1 MRLGIVGCG
10 GISERHARGAAS
22 TPEVAIVA
30 CCDIRLEAA
39 EAWGERHGCERSYG
53 DYVTMVREHELD
65 GVLLATWPSQHAE
78 QILGCLDAG
87 VRSILCEKS
96 LAVSAPDA
104 LGIWSAATAAGAL
117 VVEAFMY
124 RHHPA
129 LQTFEQLLA
138 EGEIGTVD
146 TIRAAFSL
154 LDPAESRPDDPLRD
168 WRQRREH
175 GGGVPYDLACYCV
188 DACNHLAGSYPRQVL
203 AVSATSELY
212 GTVDRLHGLVEY
224 EDGTVGIVESSK
236 RSDFDHELRASG
248 ARGHLVLPVAWRIEG
263 PTEVLLRRSVGWGEF
278 ELTRFPTAAVDPYRL
293 QLDSFAA
300 AHRGVAPAMPRLE
313 ESVVDALT
321 TEALLTSA
329 SERCGIE
336 VKIPENLF
344 AAASR

>member
-10 GISERHARGAAS
+10 GISERHARGARS

-30 CCDIRLEAA
+30 CCDVHLEAA
-39 EAWGERHGCERSYG
+39 VAWGERHGCERSYG
-53 DYVTMVREHELD
+53 DYMTMVHEHELD

-78 QILGCLDAG
+78 QILSCLEAG

-96 LAVSAPDA
+96 LAVSADEA

-124 RHHPA
+124 RQHPA
-129 LQTFEQLLA
+129 VQTFEQLLA
-138 EGEIGTVD
+138 EGEIGALD

-154 LDPAESRPDDPLRD
+154 LNPAQSRPDDPRRD
-168 WRQRREH
+168 WRLRRER
-175 GGGVPYDLACYCV
+175 GGGVPFDLACYCV
-188 DACNHLAGSYPRQVL
+188 DACNHLAGSHPRQVL

-278 ELTRFPTAAVDPYRL
+278 DLTRFPTAAVDPYRL

-300 AHRGVAPAMPRLE
+300 AHRGAAPAVPGLE

-329 SERCGIE
+329 SERCAIE
-336 VKIPENLF
+336 VQIPENLL
-344 AAASR
+344 AADSP